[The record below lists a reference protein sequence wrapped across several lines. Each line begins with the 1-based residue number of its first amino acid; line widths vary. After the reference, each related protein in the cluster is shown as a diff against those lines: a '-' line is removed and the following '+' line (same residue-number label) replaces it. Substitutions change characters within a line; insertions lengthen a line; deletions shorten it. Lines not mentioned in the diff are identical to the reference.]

1 MITRLTRVIRSFV
14 DPSTWLHPFRVLH
27 FYGYSHVLPRRLMTM
42 GPGTRMAPNTSI
54 RNGERISVGA
64 RGHIGERC
72 YLWAGDGHG
81 RIDIGDDVL
90 LAPEVFITASD
101 YRRRPGVPMEVQPK
115 DERDVRIGS
124 DVWLGVRVV
133 VVAGVTIGDGCVVG
147 AGAVV
152 TRSLPAGSVA
162 AGVPAR
168 VVGRRWPETD
178 PERVAD
184 RQHDADGSVRQ
195 TRHATWN
202 RPASSRRSPGAVAP
216 QP

>member
-1 MITRLTRVIRSFV
+1 MNRLVRVIRSFAG
-14 DPSTWLHPFRVLH
+14 PSTWLHPLRMLH

-54 RNGERISVGA
+54 RNGERISIGA

-81 RIDIGDDVL
+81 RIDIGDNVL
-90 LAPEVFITASD
+90 LAPEVFITASN
-101 YRRRPGVPMEVQPK
+101 YRRCSGIPMEVQPK

-124 DVWLGVRVV
+124 DVWLGARVV

-152 TRSLPAGSVA
+152 TRSLPAGSIA

-168 VVGRRWPETD
+168 VVGRRWDE
-178 PERVAD
+178 AGS
-184 RQHDADGSVRQ
+184 ADGSDSEPARDSEPAEGDRADTTAPIHSERQ
-195 TRHATWN
+195 
-202 RPASSRRSPGAVAP
+202 RSA
-216 QP
+216 